1 MNRKL
6 LCSILLG
13 SVGFLAYASAQEAKD
28 KRHKPKAQPSP
39 AVATPAPGQRLHP
52 VAKATEAKNGKKT
65 GAKANAPPFK
75 VATPPPG
82 ARTTPQ

>member
-28 KRHKPKAQPSP
+28 KRHKKAQPSP

-52 VAKATEAKNGKKT
+52 VAKATETKNGKKT
-65 GAKANAPPFK
+65 GARANATPFK